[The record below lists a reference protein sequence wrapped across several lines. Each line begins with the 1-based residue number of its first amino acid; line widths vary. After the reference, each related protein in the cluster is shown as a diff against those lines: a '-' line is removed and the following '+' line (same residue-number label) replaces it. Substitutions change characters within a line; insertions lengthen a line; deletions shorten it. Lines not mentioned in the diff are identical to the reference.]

1 MANEVKLSFS
11 GDASGANQAI
21 DSIERNLDGM
31 EDGLQGTSRKVKD
44 FDESLDGV
52 TGGLE
57 KTTSNLRG
65 TNDLISGFAGVV
77 GLSLP
82 PQADMIMGFADMA
95 DGLAVTLG
103 PALKSAM
110 GAMKAL
116 NLTFLTSPIGLTIA
130 AVVALTAAFVVAYKK
145 SETFRQI
152 VSKAGDA
159 AKAAFEGF
167 LEVVQKGADIL
178 VTPYRLAFNGIAW
191 LWNNTIG
198 KLSFKLPGWI
208 PGIGGNGFD
217 VPDIPTFANGGR
229 FQPGW
234 KMVGERGPE
243 LMYTDGAGGIVPRN
257 QLGQGG
263 GATTVVV
270 EFRGDGALVDVLRK
284 TARIYGG
291 GNVQAAFGGN
301 R

>member
-11 GDASGANQAI
+11 GDASGANKAI

-31 EDGLQGTSRKVKD
+31 DDGLRGTAGKVRD
-44 FDESLDGV
+44 FDQSLDGV

-57 KTTSNLRG
+57 NTTGKLRG

-95 DGLAVTLG
+95 DGLAVVLG

-130 AVVALTAAFVVAYKK
+130 AVVALGAAMVIAYKK
-145 SETFRQI
+145 SETFRRI
-152 VSKAGDA
+152 VDGAFTKA
-159 AKAAFEGF
+159 K
-167 LEVVQKGADIL
+167 EVASSFVELVKDGAELL
-178 VTPYRLAFNGIAW
+178 VLPYKTAFNGIAW
-191 LWNNTIG
+191 AWNNTIG
-198 KLSFKLPGWI
+198 ALSFKLPGWI

-217 VPDIPTFANGGR
+217 VPDMPTFANGGR

-257 QLGQGG
+257 QLGGGG
-263 GATTVVV
+263 GATRVVV
-270 EFRGDGALVDVLRK
+270 EFRGDGAFVEAVRK
-284 TARIYGG
+284 TARVYGG
-291 GNVQAAFGGN
+291 GDVQKAFGG